1 MPGERIPIGI
11 WWELPPGGRW
21 ANEGVS
27 RVVGFLIEGAADNQQ
42 YQFHLVVRRG
52 LADEVRADLRTLA
65 AREGVDWVVHE
76 PSREQERRFQDE
88 ADREDATG
96 CSPDSIAL
104 ALFANA
110 EVPVD
115 GWVITFPHFTGS
127 LWLRQSKAVLMPDAI
142 PYDFPLGWL
151 SDWKAEGSWPR
162 WREAAT
168 RVCGN
173 ADAVINF
180 SDHVASRHS
189 VPLLGIP
196 RDKIHVVPLAPPD
209 LAGEIPFVRDRR
221 QTADSRAEAAAIL
234 REHAMERC
242 VDYLANFPFEECSFV
257 VGATQD
263 RPTKNLGLTA
273 DAVER
278 IVRRERVPLK
288 LFLTAPLHLGAQ
300 WTRLPYIVA
309 HRQFHRDFVSLHDLP
324 REVHAALFH
333 AASVTV
339 HASYYEGII
348 GNLPLFESL
357 SVGTPVLFARGPHSA
372 ELLEQEPDLQPFTFD
387 PYDRERLMTLLL
399 DTIRR
404 RDEVLDRQQAVG
416 ARLRRRRWSQVAD
429 GYVRAALAG
438 HHRRAVA

>member
-1 MPGERIPIGI
+1 MPGERIPVGI
-11 WWELPPGGRW
+11 WWELPPGARW

-52 LADEVRADLRTLA
+52 IANEVRDDLRHLA
-65 AREGVDWVVHE
+65 AVEGVDWVVHE
-76 PSREQERRFQDE
+76 PTAAQERQFQNL
-88 ADREDATG
+88 AAREDTLGSSA
-96 CSPDSIAL
+96 DSVAL

-115 GWVITFPHFTGS
+115 GWIITFPHFTGS

-151 SDWKAEGSWPR
+151 HDWGLEGSWPR
-162 WREAAT
+162 WRATAT
-168 RVCGN
+168 RVCGD

-180 SDHVASRHS
+180 SDHVADRHS

-209 LAGEIPFVRDRR
+209 LAGELPFVRDRR
-221 QTADSRAEAAAIL
+221 QTADSRAKAASIL
-234 REHAMERC
+234 REHAAERC
-242 VDYLANFPFEECSFV
+242 IDYLANFPFEESAFV

-278 IVRRERVPLK
+278 LVRRERVPLK
-288 LFLTAPLHLGAQ
+288 LFLTAPLHLGAK
-300 WTRLPYIVA
+300 WTRLPFIVEQ
-309 HRQFHRDFVSLHDLP
+309 RQFHRDFVSLHDLP

-333 AASVTV
+333 AATVTV
-339 HASYYEGII
+339 HASFYEGII

-357 SVGTPVLFARGPHSA
+357 SVGTPVLFAQGPHSA
-372 ELLEQEPDLQPFTFD
+372 ELLAEEPDLQPFTFD
-387 PYDRERLMTLLL
+387 PYDRERLMRLLL
-399 DTIRR
+399 DTTARR
-404 RDEVLDRQQAVG
+404 EEVLEQQQAVG
-416 ARLRRRRWSQVAD
+416 ARLRRRRWSHVAD

-438 HHRRAVA
+438 HQRRAAA